1 MKKLLST
8 LVLITGLAASA
19 QAATVIVGVD
29 AGYLI
34 DSEEEYLSARLGF
47 EVARTGNFAHHL
59 EFEVGYTDD
68 KEGGIKADLV
78 PLTANYRFT
87 APASGQ
93 WSYYAGAGLGIARA
107 RIDGV
112 SIFGPIT
119 LRDEAFAV
127 QAFGGFTYQASPA
140 VALTVGAKYLWVDDV
155 TFASRRTEVGDDVA
169 VTAGISFR
177 F

>member
-19 QAATVIVGVD
+19 QAATIVVGVD

-34 DSEEEYLSARLGF
+34 DSEEEFLSARLGF
-47 EVARTGNFAHHL
+47 EVARTGDFAHHL

-87 APASGQ
+87 APASGK
-93 WSYYAGAGLGIARA
+93 WSYYAGAGLGLARA
-107 RIDGV
+107 RIDGA
-112 SIFGPIT
+112 SIFGPIK
-119 LRDEAFAV
+119 LSDEAFAV
-127 QAFGGFTYQASPA
+127 QAFGGFAYQATPA
-140 VALTVGAKYLWVDDV
+140 VTLSLGAKYLWVDDV
-155 TFASRRTEVGDDVA
+155 KFAGTNFDVGDDVA

>member
-1 MKKLLST
+1 MKKILST
-8 LVLITGLAASA
+8 FLLITGLAASA
-19 QAATVIVGVD
+19 QASIIVGVD

-34 DSEEEYLSARLGF
+34 DSEEEFLSARVGF
-47 EVARTGNFAHHL
+47 EVARTGDFAHHL

-93 WSYYAGAGLGIARA
+93 WSYYAGAGLGVARA
-107 RIDGV
+107 RIDGA
-112 SIFGPIT
+112 SIFGPVK
-119 LRDEAFAV
+119 LSDEAFAV

-140 VALTVGAKYLWVDDV
+140 VALTVGAKYLWIDDV
-155 TFASRRTEVGDDVA
+155 KFAGSSFEVGDDVA